1 MDKKDYYEVLGL
13 KKGAT
18 EQEIKSAYRKK
29 AKELH
34 PDINKDDPKA
44 EEKFKEVQEAYSVLG
59 DENKKKMY
67 DQFGHAGVSGNGP
80 SAGYPGGGTY
90 TNFDPSDFGFGDI
103 FDSIFGGMGGGFSP
117 FGGGGRSSNRAQRGS
132 DILMHLDL
140 DFDEAIYGC
149 EKKFDLDVVEDCPE
163 CHGNGG
169 FEKEECST
177 CHGTGTVTRQ
187 QNTILG
193 SFMSKTTC
201 PDCKGKGYTYK
212 RRCTECN
219 GKGKVKVNKKITI
232 NIPEGINTGDRQRLS
247 GKGNPGTNG
256 GENGDLYIEFVVKK
270 HKFFERDDND
280 IYIEVPLTLTE
291 SILGCKKDIPTL
303 YGNVKINVPA
313 GTNSGDTQRIKG
325 KGVDNKYRHIKG
337 DMYLVFKV
345 YIPDRLTREQKDLI
359 ERLSNTELDTEEI
372 KRFNKFT
379 KENE

>member
-1 MDKKDYYEVLGL
+1 MDKRDYYEVLGL

-80 SAGYPGGGTY
+80 SNPYAGAGGTY

-117 FGGGGRSSNRAQRGS
+117 FGGGKSSNRATRGS

-140 DFDEAIYGC
+140 DFEEAVFGC
-149 EKKFDLDVVEDCPE
+149 EKKFDLDVVEDCDE
-163 CHGNGG
+163 CHGHGG
-169 FEKEECST
+169 FDKEECET
-177 CHGTGTVTRQ
+177 CHGTGSVTRQ

-212 RRCTECN
+212 RRCSECN

-232 NIPEGINTGDRQRLS
+232 NIPEGINTGDRQRLT

-270 HKFFERDDND
+270 HKYFERDDND
-280 IYIEVPLTLTE
+280 IYLEVPLTMTE
-291 SILGCKKDIPTL
+291 SILGCKKEIPTL

-337 DMYLVFKV
+337 DMYLIFKV
-345 YIPDRLTREQKDLI
+345 YTPNRLTREQKDLI

-379 KENE
+379 KEND

>member
-117 FGGGGRSSNRAQRGS
+117 FGGGGRTSNRAQRGS

-169 FEKEECST
+169 FEKEECSA

-345 YIPDRLTREQKDLI
+345 YTPDRLTREQKDLI
-359 ERLSNTELDTEEI
+359 DRLSNTELDTEEI